1 MHSFAP
7 TLVAAG
13 LDWLEGL
20 LPVVFVLIWI
30 VSQVMNLFRNAAG
43 KPAERAA
50 GRPVNPPR
58 PVPRP
63 ARPAAEPPGGDI
75 DQEIRDFLARSLRGD
90 SPAPP
95 ARPAPVR
102 RPKSPAAT
110 PAAKSAARIA
120 PDRLPTPSRP
130 KPPAQISV
138 SDRGGGRI
146 GRAGYGDDVSEHVA
160 AAFAHDLAHEAP
172 SVLGAEVPAAG
183 PPVVGE
189 LIEAMRSPTELRK
202 LIMLREVLDR
212 PTHRW

>member
-1 MHSFAP
+1 MHPFAP
-7 TLVAAG
+7 VLVAAG

-20 LPVVFVLIWI
+20 LPVAFVLIWI
-30 VSQVMNLFRNAAG
+30 VSQVVNLFRNAAG
-43 KPAERAA
+43 KPGERAA

-63 ARPAAEPPGGDI
+63 ARPAADPPGGDI

-90 SPAPP
+90 PPSSPP
-95 ARPAPVR
+95 RPAPVR

-110 PAAKSAARIA
+110 PAAKSAARTV
-120 PDRLPTPSRP
+120 PDRLPTASRP
-130 KPPAQISV
+130 KKPAQV
-138 SDRGGGRI
+138 SASDLGGGRV
-146 GRAGYGDDVSEHVA
+146 GRAGYGDDVAEHVA

-172 SVLGAEVPAAG
+172 SALGAEASAAG
-183 PPVVGE
+183 PPMVDE
-189 LIEAMRSPTELRK
+189 LIAAMRSPTELRK